1 LKFIYKYVYWFLLFF
16 GYLLWFIYISVR
28 VKLDWFLKVVLGG
41 RAPGKKKFG
50 ITTIFSNK
58 MILLFWGRVPGK
70 KIIFIIRFFSTLYI
84 IILSS
89 GQMLVAACL
98 LLLLPPAAAAAG
110 MNILPKKKITVSVAL
125 FRADGRYGRKTLAQR
140 GNISG

>member
-1 LKFIYKYVYWFLLFF
+1 MVY
-16 GYLLWFIYISVR
+16 IYISVR

-41 RAPGKKKFG
+41 RAPGKKSLALPQSLVIKLFYCFG
-50 ITTIFSNK
+50 VVY
-58 MILLFWGRVPGK
+58 LEK
-70 KIIFIIRFFSTLYI
+70 KIMFIILFFSTLYI

-98 LLLLPPAAAAAG
+98 LLLLPPAAAGAG

-125 FRADGRYGRKTLAQR
+125 FRADGRYGRKTPAQR

>member
-1 LKFIYKYVYWFLLFF
+1 
-16 GYLLWFIYISVR
+16 VR
-28 VKLDWFLKVVLGG
+28 L
-41 RAPGKKKFG
+41 GKKKFG

-98 LLLLPPAAAAAG
+98 VLLLPPAAAAAG